1 MAPVKTM
8 PSGSGGGRGSVPAD
22 ARRYDTGILDRA
34 LRARRRRL
42 AGEQAELRPRVER
55 TLLALCDRFGVRS
68 AYVVGSLRSP
78 DRWREGADVDVAV
91 GGCSHAVLDVMKA
104 IEGRDRP
111 GRRRHRPRPASA
123 PGVRHP
129 VRDQGVMRTQRTL
142 NPSLPS

>member
-1 MAPVKTM
+1 MMAPVKTVPSAVGCGDGSM
-8 PSGSGGGRGSVPAD
+8 PEDG
-22 ARRYDTGILDRA
+22 RRYDTSILDRA

-55 TLLALCDRFGVRS
+55 ALLALRDRFGVRS

-104 IEGRDRP
+104 IEDATGRVVD
-111 GRRRHRPRPASA
+111 
-123 PGVRHP
+123 VIDLDRHP
-129 VRDQGVMRTQRTL
+129 
-142 NPSLPS
+142 LPESVTRFAIKVY